1 MDSPSIPSTPAAKR
15 TSFGLGLLS
24 PATTPRPQRT
34 ASELTTSRPSSPS
47 PLGPHS
53 TKGPLSDFYSDC
65 DETEDLR
72 AQVSEGLLREAT
84 LEEALRKS
92 EGRNGQLER
101 RIELLSLLLGGA
113 VTHAD
118 RTEQQLQAA
127 TLVADGLV
135 EDLAAQDQL
144 RVALTE
150 TLTSVTQSLHDI
162 VGLEDGTPEDAAA
175 AVVGLVAALE
185 LEVEESEATIANQEE
200 TIEQAAADYAT
211 LEVDL
216 QEMTASRAEII
227 DAVLQLEVTVD
238 NLRHEAQILETMGA
252 NAEMDR
258 LLSDLHNDEL
268 QGQVAH
274 LQDQVEEAEAQV
286 RAEMNVNEALV
297 EAAEA
302 LHLTIAEQRDDI
314 EDLQA
319 DLTARGAE
327 SGARLMALLALQDD
341 FEALNEQ
348 LGDALGREETLKD
361 RLRAARR
368 ALNDEVRVHILRS
381 ILQLT

>member
-1 MDSPSIPSTPAAKR
+1 M
-15 TSFGLGLLS
+15 
-24 PATTPRPQRT
+24 
-34 ASELTTSRPSSPS
+34 
-47 PLGPHS
+47 
-53 TKGPLSDFYSDC
+53 
-65 DETEDLR
+65 
-72 AQVSEGLLREAT
+72 SEGLLREAT